1 MDLYEYQARELFAA
15 HGVPVTA
22 GIIAD
27 GPQAAAFAA
36 DRLGYPAVVKAQVT
50 IGGRGK
56 AGGVKLVHSAD
67 EAVRAAA
74 DILGMDIRGHR
85 VERLMVAGGVRIARE
100 QYFSILVDRT
110 ARAYLSLFSLRGGMD
125 IEQLAATD
133 PDAIVRTPIDPLTGL
148 TEDAARA
155 IVRTAGGDEA
165 TATVLAPVMTAL
177 WDVFATE
184 DATLVEVNPMVIDED
199 GAALALDAK
208 VSLDGNAALRHDWD
222 YWRGSEQP
230 GLESRAQAAGL
241 NYVKLD
247 GQVGVMGNGAGLV
260 MSTLDLVA
268 FAGREAGITPANF
281 LDIGGGASAEKM
293 ATSLGLVLSDPQVR
307 AVYINIYG
315 GITACDQVVSGVLEA
330 LDRVD
335 QDILKPLV
343 LRLDGNQADAG
354 RRLLAEAGSPWIH
367 SAATMEAGADLAVR
381 LASGEEN

>member
-241 NYVKLD
+241 NYVKLA
-247 GQVGVMGNGAGLV
+247 GQVGVLGNGAGRG
-260 MSTLDLVA
+260 MSPRARVA
-268 FAGREAGITPANF
+268 VAGR
-281 LDIGGGASAEKM
+281 S
-293 ATSLGLVLSDPQVR
+293 
-307 AVYINIYG
+307 
-315 GITACDQVVSGVLEA
+315 ACDPVVSGGLES